1 MGQRSDPF
9 QAHALPI
16 GDEQATRK
24 PLGKCNM
31 GRIRKLTPKLR
42 KTPQPPLSHAGAP
55 VDSDRAKRPPLVQPS
70 APDSELNPGD
80 RVEGLAD
87 FGKPTGEFGTVEQ
100 TNEEDAL
107 VKWDDDG
114 RMRLHQPWLKK
125 VSKKAHPFAK
135 RTSA

>member
-1 MGQRSDPF
+1 MS
-9 QAHALPI
+9 
-16 GDEQATRK
+16 
-24 PLGKCNM
+24 
-31 GRIRKLTPKLR
+31 RINKLIPKLR

-55 VDSDRAKRPPLVQPS
+55 ADADRAKRPPLVQPS

-80 RVEGLAD
+80 RVESLAD

-100 TNEEDAL
+100 TNDDDAL

-125 VSKKAHPFAK
+125 VGRKAHPLAK
-135 RTSA
+135 PASA